1 MLAALELLKARAPQ
15 DIAALKKG
23 VDLIGVASLGQTG
36 SGRTT
41 GGAVSICGGRAS
53 AERA

>member
-1 MLAALELLKARAPQ
+1 VLAALELLKARAPQ
-15 DIAALKKG
+15 DIAALKG